1 MTFMKYFYVFLD
13 LPWLMQKHNA
23 ALVLGLYT
31 SNHQISNMLCYF
43 SCLSTYASS
52 SLDALSNLRNALFV
66 VTDACCIVCIVA
78 LPTLLVVC
86 FSPHLQW
93 TFHDDR

>member
-31 SNHQISNMLCYF
+31 SNLKYVVILAAFPHMQAALQPAKLLPWC
-43 SCLSTYASS
+43 CL
-52 SLDALSNLRNALFV
+52 
-66 VTDACCIVCIVA
+66 
-78 LPTLLVVC
+78 
-86 FSPHLQW
+86 
-93 TFHDDR
+93 